1 MKTKRLF
8 VTLPVLVVLA
18 LVFSTGGCQSSLP
31 TIQTPVQTPSVTSTV
46 TNSSSSFEIPYSL
59 ISQES
64 LFGYLEGLTSI
75 QPYSGWRNSASSGEA
90 EALDYIEAKL
100 GKFAN
105 LQDEGLEL
113 ERQGFPVYLSTEIW
127 DAGLVLT
134 VDGREIPVPTE
145 GLRGNRFDRHLAAYF
160 DSDGAVN
167 DSDPDP
173 MTAGGS
179 PLIVG
184 DEDEFYSL
192 TGNQLKG
199 RILFLDYSL
208 IDRATTTEASDGS
221 RLGADDNRN
230 RLLEMVD
237 QGLAGMVLVAHFSN
251 KSGESH
257 SMGVSEGSAFGWQI
271 PSRRIPILFVRIED
285 LSPAGIADWGDLE
298 RIESAQL
305 TLDADVF
312 SPGRSGNVIARIPGE
327 DSSKAVILGAHID
340 SPNNPGALDDGSGS
354 AALLEIAR
362 VLDASRVQPPVDV
375 YLAWFGSE
383 ELGIYGSSF
392 FVTTHQDLLDRTLA
406 MVQMDCLGLPLDG
419 RTSQITMVLASYD
432 RFGDERLLL
441 PDFLSNAVTAQGVSL
456 DRYIEY
462 GVDSD
467 HNNFE
472 AFNVPNIDLLYL
484 NKSDLENGSRP
495 IHYYN
500 HWHEPY
506 ETADRVRAVGD
517 VFVDM
522 TKVLLAAAL
531 EIGRLQPEL
540 RVTPVQTRRALIV
553 ASHTES
559 FGITVL
565 RELGTALSWEGFDVD
580 LIPYGQTVTPGDL
593 ENVGIIVLPPAL
605 NSPGSSPEVWSE
617 SEIAALRG
625 YVEDGGLLVVIN
637 SANGYASTLN
647 LSSPNLSARSAN
659 ALLEPMGIKFMFGG
673 LGSDDS
679 AVAVSD
685 HPLTSNATYLTLQ
698 GGNTVAFSMKNG
710 QALFHAVSRRPLVGL
725 VDYGEQGGQILVI
738 AEMGLV
744 QTSTGGAKNIQFV
757 INIAHY
763 ASTR

>member
-1 MKTKRLF
+1 MKTKYSF
-8 VTLPVLVVLA
+8 VTLPVLVVLE
-18 LVFSTGGCQSSLP
+18 LVFSSVGCQPSLL
-31 TIQTPVQTPSVTSTV
+31 TSQTPVQTPSETSTA
-46 TNSSSSFEIPYSL
+46 TNSSSSFEIPYDL

-64 LFGYLEGLTSI
+64 LFGYLEDLTSI
-75 QPYSGWRNSASSGEA
+75 QPYSGWRNSATSGEA
-90 EALDYIEAKL
+90 EALDYIETRL
-100 GKFAN
+100 GEFTK
-105 LQDEGLEL
+105 LQDGGLEL
-113 ERQGFPVYLSTEIW
+113 ERQSFPVYLSTEIW
-127 DAGLVLT
+127 DAGLTLT
-134 VDGREIPVPTE
+134 VDEHEISVPAE
-145 GLRGNRFDRHLAAYF
+145 GLRGNRFDRYLAAYF
-160 DSDGAVN
+160 DSDGAIN

-173 MTAGGS
+173 MTASGS
-179 PLIVG
+179 PLVVG
-184 DEDEFYSL
+184 NEDEFYSL

-208 IDRATTTEASDGS
+208 IDRATTMEANDGS

-237 QGLAGMVLVAHFSN
+237 HGLAGMVLVAHFSN

-257 SMGVSEGSAFGWQI
+257 SMGVSEGSTFGWQI

-285 LSPAGIADWGDLE
+285 LSPAGIADWGNLE

-312 SPGRSGNVIARIPGE
+312 SPGKSSNVIARIPGV

-362 VLDASRVQPPVDV
+362 VLDASRIQPPVDV

-432 RFGDERLLL
+432 RFGADRLLL
-441 PDFLSNAVTAQGVSL
+441 PDFLSNAVAAQGMSL

-472 AFNVPNIDLLYL
+472 AFDVPNIDLLYL
-484 NKSDLENGSRP
+484 NKNDLEKSSRP

-506 ETADRVRAVGD
+506 ETADRVLAVGD

-540 RVTPVQTRRALIV
+540 RVTPVQTQRALIV
-553 ASHTES
+553 ASHTEA

-565 RELGTALSWEGFDVD
+565 RELGTALSCEGFDVD
-580 LIPYGQTVTPGDL
+580 LIPYGQSVTPPDL
-593 ENVGIIVLPPAL
+593 ENVGVIVLPPAL

-617 SEIAALRG
+617 SEIAVLRG

-659 ALLEPMGIKFMFGG
+659 ALLEPMGIRFMFGG

-679 AVAVSD
+679 AVSISD
-685 HPLTSNATYLTLQ
+685 HPLTSNSNYLTLQ

-710 QALFHAVSRRPLVGL
+710 QALFLAVSRRPLVGL
-725 VDYGEQGGQILVI
+725 VDYGKHGGQILVI
-738 AEMGLV
+738 AEVGLV

-757 INIAHY
+757 KNIAHF